1 MTASIRR
8 SCLTGSA
15 LISLIETSW
24 CRPISSASS
33 DWRACNWPN
42 DDACWE
48 KGTASVEQNL
58 SATLDEIRALRGGK
72 PTAIRVLTYPNMFIG
87 ALTSPQPP
95 FLGDT
100 AFQNFYAGQLDA
112 LNDAICRDAD
122 ASGAACVDLV
132 TAFNGPTGDVAPKGL
147 IGPDNKHPTAAGH
160 ELIAK
165 NPRRCRI
172 QAPDLARH
180 IITGLHAERPAGFTP
195 DGIAALRTPLHCP
208 VVLHCPAA

>member
-72 PTAIRVLTYPNMFIG
+72 PTAIRVLTYPNMFVG

-165 NPRRCRI
+165 TLD
-172 QAPDLARH
+172 A
-180 IITGLHAERPAGFTP
+180 AGYK
-195 DGIAALRTPLHCP
+195 PLT
-208 VVLHCPAA
+208 